1 MSDIVVG
8 LDIGT
13 SNVRVVIAEYDENNR
28 LRIVGL
34 GKAPSTGLR
43 SGVIVNIEATMR
55 AVTSAIEA
63 AELMSGYEV
72 HSCFVGIG
80 GTQVDSLNST
90 GQVSVSN
97 KSKEINENDINRVI
111 ETASHLSIPLDR
123 QVLHVVPQMYTVEHG
138 VNMMQKTK
146 DPINVIGTRLYV
158 DVHIVTATTTTVQ
171 NIFTCASRAGYT
183 VDGVMLKTLAT
194 AEAVLTE
201 EEKEL
206 GSILIDMGGGST
218 DVIVVADGAPI
229 CTDSIPVGGLLVT
242 NDISVVRGISTETA
256 EKIKISDG
264 CCWEPLVDKN
274 EEVLILGVNGR
285 PESIPRT
292 ELCDIIQPRVGEIFE
307 MIREK
312 ISSKIKDRR
321 LSGNVVLVGGGAR
334 MSGVIE
340 LASAVFNTESVRIGL
355 PSNLGGLTDEYRT
368 PDSATAIG
376 LVVANSEVLLHKGE
390 KRNRKD
396 SSRKKQ
402 GFMSKVAKFFE
413 DMF

>member
-1 MSDIVVG
+1 LSDIVVG

-55 AVTSAIEA
+55 AVTAAIEA

-97 KSKEINENDINRVI
+97 KSKEINQNDINRVI

-138 VNMMQKTK
+138 VNMLQKTK

-194 AEAVLTE
+194 AQAVLTD

-229 CTDSIPVGGLLVT
+229 CTDSVPIGGLLVT

-312 ISSKIKDRR
+312 ISAKIKDRR
-321 LSGNVVLVGGGAR
+321 LSGNVVLVGGGAK

-340 LASAVFNTESVRIGL
+340 LASSVFNTESVRIGL

-376 LVVANSEVLLHKGE
+376 LVVANSEVLQHKGE
-390 KRNRKD
+390 KRSRKD
-396 SSRKKQ
+396 YSRKKQ
-402 GFMSKVAKFFE
+402 GFMDKIAKFFE

>member
-55 AVTSAIEA
+55 AVTAAIEA

-97 KSKEINENDINRVI
+97 KSKEINQNDINRVI

-138 VNMMQKTK
+138 VNMLQKTK

-194 AEAVLTE
+194 AQAVLTD

-229 CTDSIPVGGLLVT
+229 CTDSVPIGGLLVT

-312 ISSKIKDRR
+312 ISAKIKDRR
-321 LSGNVVLVGGGAR
+321 LSGNVVLVGGGAK

-340 LASAVFNTESVRIGL
+340 LASTVFNTESVRIGL

-376 LVVANSEVLLHKGE
+376 LVVANSEVLQHKGE
-390 KRNRKD
+390 KRSRKD
-396 SSRKKQ
+396 YSRKKQ
-402 GFMSKVAKFFE
+402 GFMDKIAKFFE

>member
-55 AVTSAIEA
+55 AVTAAIEA

-229 CTDSIPVGGLLVT
+229 CTDSIPIGGLLVT

>member
-229 CTDSIPVGGLLVT
+229 CTDSIPIGGLLVT

>member
-55 AVTSAIEA
+55 AVTAAIEA

-194 AEAVLTE
+194 AQAVLTD

-229 CTDSIPVGGLLVT
+229 CTDSVPIGGLLVT

-312 ISSKIKDRR
+312 ISAKIKDRR
-321 LSGNVVLVGGGAR
+321 LSGNVVLVGGGAK

-340 LASAVFNTESVRIGL
+340 LASTVFNTESVRIGL

-376 LVVANSEVLLHKGE
+376 LVVANSEVLQHKGE
-390 KRNRKD
+390 KRSRKD
-396 SSRKKQ
+396 YSRKKQ
-402 GFMSKVAKFFE
+402 GFMDKIAKFFE

>member
-55 AVTSAIEA
+55 AVTAAIEA

-97 KSKEINENDINRVI
+97 KSKEINQNDINRVI

-402 GFMSKVAKFFE
+402 GFMDKVAKFFE

>member
-55 AVTSAIEA
+55 AVTAAIEA

-97 KSKEINENDINRVI
+97 KSKEINQNDINRVI

-138 VNMMQKTK
+138 VNMLQKTK

-194 AEAVLTE
+194 AQAVLTD

-229 CTDSIPVGGLLVT
+229 CTDSVPIGGLLVT

-312 ISSKIKDRR
+312 ISAKIKDRR
-321 LSGNVVLVGGGAR
+321 LSGNVVLVGGGAK

-340 LASAVFNTESVRIGL
+340 LASTVFNTESVRIGL

-368 PDSATAIG
+368 PDSATAIV
-376 LVVANSEVLLHKGE
+376 LVVANSEVLQHKGE
-390 KRNRKD
+390 KRSRKD
-396 SSRKKQ
+396 YSRKKQ
-402 GFMSKVAKFFE
+402 GFMDKIAKFFE

>member
-55 AVTSAIEA
+55 AVTAAIEA

>member
-43 SGVIVNIEATMR
+43 SGVIVNIEATMK
-55 AVTSAIEA
+55 AVTAAIEA

-97 KSKEINENDINRVI
+97 KSKEINQNDINRVI

-138 VNMMQKTK
+138 VNMLQKTK

-194 AEAVLTE
+194 AQAVLTD

-229 CTDSIPVGGLLVT
+229 CTDSVPIGGLLVT

-312 ISSKIKDRR
+312 ISAKIKDRR
-321 LSGNVVLVGGGAR
+321 LSGNVVLVGGGAK

-340 LASAVFNTESVRIGL
+340 LASSVFNTESVRIGL

-376 LVVANSEVLLHKGE
+376 LVVANSEVLQHKGE
-390 KRNRKD
+390 KRSRKD
-396 SSRKKQ
+396 YSRKKQ
-402 GFMSKVAKFFE
+402 GFMDKIAKFFE

>member
-55 AVTSAIEA
+55 AVTAAIEA

-97 KSKEINENDINRVI
+97 KSKEINQNDINRVI

-138 VNMMQKTK
+138 VNMLQKTK

-194 AEAVLTE
+194 AQAVLTD

-229 CTDSIPVGGLLVT
+229 CTDSVPIGGLLVT

-312 ISSKIKDRR
+312 ISAKIKDRR
-321 LSGNVVLVGGGAR
+321 LSGNVVLVGGGAK

-340 LASAVFNTESVRIGL
+340 LASSVFNTESVRIGL

-376 LVVANSEVLLHKGE
+376 LVVANSEVLQHKGE
-390 KRNRKD
+390 KRSRKD
-396 SSRKKQ
+396 YSRKKQ
-402 GFMSKVAKFFE
+402 GFMDKIAKFFE

>member
-1 MSDIVVG
+1 
-8 LDIGT
+8 
-13 SNVRVVIAEYDENNR
+13 
-28 LRIVGL
+28 
-34 GKAPSTGLR
+34 
-43 SGVIVNIEATMR
+43 
-55 AVTSAIEA
+55 
-63 AELMSGYEV
+63 
-72 HSCFVGIG
+72 
-80 GTQVDSLNST
+80 
-90 GQVSVSN
+90 
-97 KSKEINENDINRVI
+97 
-111 ETASHLSIPLDR
+111 
-123 QVLHVVPQMYTVEHG
+123 MYTVEHG
-138 VNMMQKTK
+138 VNMLQKTK

-194 AEAVLTE
+194 AQAVLTD

-229 CTDSIPVGGLLVT
+229 CTDSVPIGGLLVT

-312 ISSKIKDRR
+312 ISAKIKDRR
-321 LSGNVVLVGGGAR
+321 LSGNVVLVGGGAK

-340 LASAVFNTESVRIGL
+340 LASTVFNTESVRIGL

-376 LVVANSEVLLHKGE
+376 LVVANSEVLQHKGE
-390 KRNRKD
+390 KRSRKD
-396 SSRKKQ
+396 YSRKKQ
-402 GFMSKVAKFFE
+402 GFMDKIAKFFE

>member
-97 KSKEINENDINRVI
+97 KSKEINQNDINRVI

>member
-55 AVTSAIEA
+55 AVTAAIEA

-229 CTDSIPVGGLLVT
+229 CTDSIPIGGLLVT

-368 PDSATAIG
+368 PDSVTAIG

-390 KRNRKD
+390 KRSRKD

>member
-55 AVTSAIEA
+55 AVTAAIEA

-97 KSKEINENDINRVI
+97 KSKEINQNDINRVI

-376 LVVANSEVLLHKGE
+376 LIVANSEVLLHKGE

>member
-55 AVTSAIEA
+55 AVTAAIEA

-97 KSKEINENDINRVI
+97 KSKEINQNDINRVI

-138 VNMMQKTK
+138 VNMLQKTK

-194 AEAVLTE
+194 AQAVLTD

-229 CTDSIPVGGLLVT
+229 CTDSVPIGGLLVT

-312 ISSKIKDRR
+312 I
-321 LSGNVVLVGGGAR
+321 
-334 MSGVIE
+334 
-340 LASAVFNTESVRIGL
+340 
-355 PSNLGGLTDEYRT
+355 
-368 PDSATAIG
+368 
-376 LVVANSEVLLHKGE
+376 
-390 KRNRKD
+390 
-396 SSRKKQ
+396 
-402 GFMSKVAKFFE
+402 
-413 DMF
+413 

>member
-55 AVTSAIEA
+55 AVTAAIEA

-97 KSKEINENDINRVI
+97 KSKEINQNDINRVI

-138 VNMMQKTK
+138 VNMLQKTK

-158 DVHIVTATTTTVQ
+158 DVHIVTVTTTTVQ

-194 AEAVLTE
+194 AQAVLTD

-229 CTDSIPVGGLLVT
+229 CTDSVPIGGLLVT

-312 ISSKIKDRR
+312 ISAKIKDRR
-321 LSGNVVLVGGGAR
+321 LSGNVVLVGGGAK

-340 LASAVFNTESVRIGL
+340 LASTVFNTESVRIGL

-376 LVVANSEVLLHKGE
+376 LVVANSEVLQHKGE
-390 KRNRKD
+390 KRSRKD
-396 SSRKKQ
+396 YSRKKQ
-402 GFMSKVAKFFE
+402 GFMDKIAKFFE

>member
-13 SNVRVVIAEYDENNR
+13 SNVRVVIAEHDENDK
-28 LRIVGL
+28 LRIVGV

-55 AVTSAIEA
+55 AVTAAIEA

-80 GTQVDSLNST
+80 GTQVGSLNSK

-97 KSKEINENDINRVI
+97 KSKEINENDIKRVI
-111 ETASHLSIPLDR
+111 ECASNVAIPLDR
-123 QVLHVVPQMYTVEHG
+123 QVLHVVPQMYTVEHA
-138 VNMMQKTK
+138 VDVVQKTK
-146 DPINVIGTRLYV
+146 DPTNMIGTRLYV
-158 DVHIVTATTTTVQ
+158 DVHIITATTTTVQ

-229 CTDSIPVGGLLVT
+229 CTESVPVGGLLVT
-242 NDISVVRGISTETA
+242 NDISIVRGISTETA
-256 EKIKISDG
+256 EKIKLSNG
-264 CCWEPLVDKN
+264 CCWESLVEKN

-285 PESIPRT
+285 PESIPRS
-292 ELCDIIQPRVGEIFE
+292 ELCQIIQPRVGEIFE

-312 ISSKIKDRR
+312 IYSKIQDRR
-321 LSGNVVLVGGGAR
+321 LAGNVVLVGGGAK

-340 LASAVFNTESVRIGL
+340 LASAVFGTQSVRIGL
-355 PSNLGGLTDEYRT
+355 PSNLGGMTDEYRT
-368 PDSATAIG
+368 PDAATAIG
-376 LVVANSEVLLHKGE
+376 LVVANAEVLSQRGD
-390 KRNRKD
+390 KRGGKD
-396 SSRKKQ
+396 YSGRKQ
-402 GFMSKVAKFFE
+402 GFKEKFIKFFK

>member
-55 AVTSAIEA
+55 AVTAAIEA

-97 KSKEINENDINRVI
+97 KSKEINQNDINRVI

-229 CTDSIPVGGLLVT
+229 CTDSIPIGGLLVT

>member
-55 AVTSAIEA
+55 AVTAAIEA

-97 KSKEINENDINRVI
+97 KSKEINQNDINRVI

-138 VNMMQKTK
+138 VNMLQKTK

-183 VDGVMLKTLAT
+183 VYGVMLKTLAT
-194 AEAVLTE
+194 AQAVLTD

-229 CTDSIPVGGLLVT
+229 CTDSVPIGGLLVT

-312 ISSKIKDRR
+312 ISAKIKDRR
-321 LSGNVVLVGGGAR
+321 LSGNVVLVGGGAK

-340 LASAVFNTESVRIGL
+340 LASTVFNTESVRIGL

-376 LVVANSEVLLHKGE
+376 LVVANSEVLQHKGE
-390 KRNRKD
+390 KRSRKD
-396 SSRKKQ
+396 YSRKKQ
-402 GFMSKVAKFFE
+402 GFMDKIAKFFE